1 MKKVYK
7 IGAIV
12 TTLCVACIVIFTF
25 TKNESVNPET
35 VTPNKTIVSAAE
47 TKGSPKII
55 KDISKEELKQKIQSH
70 EEFIAYYYQPTCH
83 YCKKAAPDINTMSKK
98 HDRTIYRIDI
108 STPENQSAFQEFD
121 IPGTPVVV
129 AYNRGEEVERLE
141 GAVSA
146 ATYDGFFARRNS
158 SAS

>member
-7 IGAIV
+7 IGAVI
-12 TTLCVACIVIFTF
+12 TTLCVACIAIFTL
-25 TKNESVNPET
+25 TKNESVKTETIAPE
-35 VTPNKTIVSAAE
+35 N
-47 TKGSPKII
+47 I

-83 YCKKAAPDINTMSKK
+83 YCKKAAPDINSMSKK